1 MINAI
6 NINVTIIKHLKSI
19 ANIYK
24 NNANKKNF
32 LLNLINIIVNDKKK
46 RRTIWLYVNFNGLQI
61 YFKALNVILI
71 TLQ

>member
-6 NINVTIIKHLKSI
+6 NINVTITKHLKPI

-46 RRTIWLYVNFNGLQI
+46 RRAKWFYVNF
-61 YFKALNVILI
+61 
-71 TLQ
+71 